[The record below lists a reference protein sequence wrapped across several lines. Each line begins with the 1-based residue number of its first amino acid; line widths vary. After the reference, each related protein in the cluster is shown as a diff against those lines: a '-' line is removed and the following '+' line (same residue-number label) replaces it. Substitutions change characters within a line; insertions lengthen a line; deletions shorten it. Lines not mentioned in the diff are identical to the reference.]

1 MEDDEIIIGIKAKTK
16 ETNKKK
22 SQKKTKK
29 KNETKKINKK
39 KTSDK
44 NGKGTKVL
52 RMIVFIIVAIVLLF
66 LLLSSSLFNISTIEV
81 EGNSKLSD
89 EKIIS
94 ISSIEVYTN
103 IFNFSKTKAKS
114 RLKENSY
121 IENVEISRKLP
132 STIVITIE
140 ERVPT
145 YMLQFADSYV
155 YINNQGYMLDI
166 SNEKLDVPILTG
178 FTTDLSN
185 IKAGNRINSE
195 DLKRMSVVIKIYQT
209 LSNNGLTE
217 NLSKIDMSDEKDY
230 ILFFDNEGKKVHLGN
245 DSDLSTKIVC
255 LKGMLEVLPGK
266 TGELFLNV
274 DLNTERAYFRESV
287 E

>member
-1 MEDDEIIIGIKAKTK
+1 MEDDEIIIGIERKN
-16 ETNKKK
+16 TNKKNSK
-22 SQKKTKK
+22 RKTKK
-29 KNETKKINKK
+29 KKKTKKINKK
-39 KTSDK
+39 KNEK
-44 NGKGTKVL
+44 REKRLKVL
-52 RMIVFIIVAIVLLF
+52 KVLAFITIAIVLVI
-66 LLLSSSLFNISTIEV
+66 LLLSSSLFNINTIEV

-89 EKIIS
+89 EKVIS
-94 ISSIEVYTN
+94 ISSIELYTN
-103 IFNFSKTKAKS
+103 IFNFSKTKVQSK
-114 RLKENSY
+114 LKENSY
-121 IENVEISRKLP
+121 IESVEISRKLP
-132 STIVITIE
+132 STVVITIE

-166 SNEKLDVPILTG
+166 SNEKLEIPILTG

-195 DLKRMSVVIKIYQT
+195 DLNKMRTVIKIYQA
-209 LSNNGLTE
+209 LSNNELSE
-217 NLSKIDMSDEKDY
+217 SLSKIDMSDEKDY
-230 ILFFDNEGKKVHLGN
+230 ILFFDGEGKKVHLG
-245 DSDLSTKIVC
+245 DGSGLSTKVVC
-255 LKGMLEVLPGK
+255 LKGMLEALPGK